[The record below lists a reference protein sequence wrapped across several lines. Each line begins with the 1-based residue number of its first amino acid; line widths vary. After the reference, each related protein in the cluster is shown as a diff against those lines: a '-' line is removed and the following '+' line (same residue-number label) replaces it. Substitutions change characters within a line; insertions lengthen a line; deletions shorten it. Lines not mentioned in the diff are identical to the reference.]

1 MDKFIQNLIIVI
13 TVILLIFIIQ
23 ITIDTHNNEN
33 TYKINN
39 IHRGTNT
46 NNANKNNKNRRNNLI
61 ENFAGVDATNITS
74 FEPRQGDSS
83 TIVTITGSGL
93 DHIGEITFED
103 VECVIFEDRTDT
115 EMKILPPSLTELGKT
130 IQEVRDIMNKGE
142 DIGLPIK
149 KIKILRRM
157 NITQQDGL
165 STSDAIILDGIRFHY
180 IDKINYLDNC
190 PKLEEPPKP
199 EPEPIEEEVDINR
212 EVSGSDMEF
221 VKEILPKK
229 MKQLQVLI
237 DKQNDIIKY
246 YEALNIDNNNIEYL
260 SKIQALETLNN
271 MKKEYNV
278 QRFNIHKTIGKRY
291 DYSF

>member
-1 MDKFIQNLIIVI
+1 MNKFIQNLIIVI

-23 ITIDTHNNEN
+23 ITIDTYDKEN

-39 IHRGTNT
+39 IHT
-46 NNANKNNKNRRNNLI
+46 NNII
-61 ENFAGVDATNITS
+61 ENFDGVDVTNITS

-93 DHIGEITFED
+93 DNIGEVLFDD

-130 IQEVRDIMNKGE
+130 IQEVRDIMNKGD

-149 KIKILRRM
+149 KIKILRKM
-157 NITQQDGL
+157 NITPEDGI
-165 STSDAIILDGIRFHY
+165 SPSDAILLDSIRFHY

-190 PKLEEPPKP
+190 PKIKEPTKP
-199 EPEPIEEEVDINR
+199 EPEPIVEEVDINN

-221 VKEILPKK
+221 MKETLPKK
-229 MKQLQVLI
+229 MKQLQLLI

>member
-23 ITIDTHNNEN
+23 ITIDNYDKEN

-39 IHRGTNT
+39 IHNT
-46 NNANKNNKNRRNNLI
+46 NKNNRNIRNNLV

-93 DHIGEITFED
+93 DHIGEVTFED

-149 KIKILRRM
+149 KIKILRRI
-157 NITQQDGL
+157 NITKQDGI
-165 STSDAIILDGIRFHY
+165 SPSDAIILDGIRFYY

-212 EVSGSDMEF
+212 EVLGSDMEF

-229 MKQLQVLI
+229 MKQLQALI
-237 DKQNDIIKY
+237 DKQNEIINY

-271 MKKEYNV
+271 MKKEYNI
-278 QRFNIHKTIGKRY
+278 QRYNIHKTIGKRY
-291 DYSF
+291 EYSF

>member
-23 ITIDTHNNEN
+23 ITIDNYDKEN

-39 IHRGTNT
+39 IHNT
-46 NNANKNNKNRRNNLI
+46 NKNNKNNSHNLI

-157 NITQQDGL
+157 NITKQDGI
-165 STSDAIILDGIRFHY
+165 SPSDAIILDGIRFHY

-199 EPEPIEEEVDINR
+199 EPETIEEVDINR

-229 MKQLQVLI
+229 MKQLQALI
-237 DKQNDIIKY
+237 DKQNEIINY

-271 MKKEYNV
+271 MKKEYNI
-278 QRFNIHKTIGKRY
+278 QRYNIHKTIGKRY
-291 DYSF
+291 EYSF

>member
-23 ITIDTHNNEN
+23 ITIDTHDKEN

-39 IHRGTNT
+39 IHNT
-46 NNANKNNKNRRNNLI
+46 NNKNNINKLV

-93 DHIGEITFED
+93 DHIGEVTFED

-130 IQEVRDIMNKGE
+130 IQEVRDIINKGE

-157 NITQQDGL
+157 NITKQDGL
-165 STSDAIILDGIRFHY
+165 STSDAIILDGIRFYY

-199 EPEPIEEEVDINR
+199 EPEPIEEVDINR

-229 MKQLQVLI
+229 MKQLQALI
-237 DKQNDIIKY
+237 DKQNEIINY

-271 MKKEYNV
+271 MKKEYNI
-278 QRFNIHKTIGKRY
+278 QRYNIHKTIGKRY
-291 DYSF
+291 EYSF

>member
-23 ITIDTHNNEN
+23 ITIDNYDKEN

-39 IHRGTNT
+39 IHNVNNT
-46 NNANKNNKNRRNNLI
+46 NRNNLV

-93 DHIGEITFED
+93 DHIGEVTFED
-103 VECVIFEDRTDT
+103 VECIIFEDRTDT
-115 EMKILPPSLTELGKT
+115 EIKILPPSLTELGKT

-157 NITQQDGL
+157 NITKQDGL

-190 PKLEEPPKP
+190 PKLEEQPKP

-237 DKQNDIIKY
+237 DKQNEIINY

-271 MKKEYNV
+271 MKKEYNI
-278 QRFNIHKTIGKRY
+278 QRYNIHKTIGKRY

>member
-23 ITIDTHNNEN
+23 ITIDTHDKEN

-39 IHRGTNT
+39 IHNT
-46 NNANKNNKNRRNNLI
+46 NNKNNINKLV

-93 DHIGEITFED
+93 DHIGEVTFED

-115 EMKILPPSLTELGKT
+115 EIKILPPSLTELGKT
-130 IQEVRDIMNKGE
+130 IQEVRDIINKGE

-157 NITQQDGL
+157 NITKQDGL
-165 STSDAIILDGIRFHY
+165 STSDAIILDGIRFYY

-199 EPEPIEEEVDINR
+199 EPEPIVEEVDINR

-229 MKQLQVLI
+229 MKQLQALI
-237 DKQNDIIKY
+237 DKQNEIINY

-271 MKKEYNV
+271 MKKEYNI
-278 QRFNIHKTIGKRY
+278 QRYNIHKTIGKRY

>member
-23 ITIDTHNNEN
+23 ITIDTHDKEN

-39 IHRGTNT
+39 IHNT
-46 NNANKNNKNRRNNLI
+46 NNKNNINKLV

-93 DHIGEITFED
+93 DHIGEVTFED

-115 EMKILPPSLTELGKT
+115 EIKILPPSLTELGKT
-130 IQEVRDIMNKGE
+130 IQEVRDIINKGE

-157 NITQQDGL
+157 NITKQDGL
-165 STSDAIILDGIRFHY
+165 STSDAIILDGIRFYY

-199 EPEPIEEEVDINR
+199 EPEPIVEEVDINR

-229 MKQLQVLI
+229 MKQLQALI
-237 DKQNDIIKY
+237 DKQNEIINY

-271 MKKEYNV
+271 MKKEYNI
-278 QRFNIHKTIGKRY
+278 QRYNIHKTIGKRY
-291 DYSF
+291 EYSF

>member
-23 ITIDTHNNEN
+23 ITIDNYDKEN

-39 IHRGTNT
+39 IHNT
-46 NNANKNNKNRRNNLI
+46 NNKNNRNKLV

-93 DHIGEITFED
+93 DHIGEVTFED

-115 EMKILPPSLTELGKT
+115 EIKILPPSLTELGKT
-130 IQEVRDIMNKGE
+130 IQEVRDIINKGE

-157 NITQQDGL
+157 NITKQDGI
-165 STSDAIILDGIRFHY
+165 SPSDAIILDGIRFHY

-199 EPEPIEEEVDINR
+199 EPEPIVEEVDINR

-229 MKQLQVLI
+229 MKQLQALI
-237 DKQNDIIKY
+237 DKQNEIINY

-271 MKKEYNV
+271 MKKEYNI
-278 QRFNIHKTIGKRY
+278 QRYNIHKTIGKRY

>member
-23 ITIDTHNNEN
+23 ITIDTHDKEN

-39 IHRGTNT
+39 IHNT
-46 NNANKNNKNRRNNLI
+46 NNKNNINKLV

-93 DHIGEITFED
+93 DHIGEVTFED

-130 IQEVRDIMNKGE
+130 IQEVRDIINKGE

-157 NITQQDGL
+157 NITKQDGL
-165 STSDAIILDGIRFHY
+165 STSDAIILDGIRFYY

-199 EPEPIEEEVDINR
+199 EPEPIVEEVDINR

-229 MKQLQVLI
+229 MKQLQALI
-237 DKQNDIIKY
+237 DKQNEIINY

-271 MKKEYNV
+271 MKKEYNI
-278 QRFNIHKTIGKRY
+278 QRYNIHKTIGKRY

>member
-23 ITIDTHNNEN
+23 ITIDTHDKEN

-39 IHRGTNT
+39 IHNT
-46 NNANKNNKNRRNNLI
+46 NNKNNINKLV

-93 DHIGEITFED
+93 DHIGEVTFED

-115 EMKILPPSLTELGKT
+115 EIKILPPSLTELGKT
-130 IQEVRDIMNKGE
+130 IQEVRDIINKGE

-157 NITQQDGL
+157 NITKQDGL
-165 STSDAIILDGIRFHY
+165 STSDAIILDGIRFYY

-199 EPEPIEEEVDINR
+199 EPEPIVEEVDINR

-229 MKQLQVLI
+229 MKQLQALI
-237 DKQNDIIKY
+237 DKQNEIINY

-271 MKKEYNV
+271 MKKEYNI
-278 QRFNIHKTIGKRY
+278 QRYNIHKTIGKRHE
-291 DYSF
+291 YSF

>member
-23 ITIDTHNNEN
+23 ITIDNYDKEN

-39 IHRGTNT
+39 IHNVNNT
-46 NNANKNNKNRRNNLI
+46 NRNNLV

-93 DHIGEITFED
+93 DHIGEVTFED
-103 VECVIFEDRTDT
+103 VECIIFEDRTDT
-115 EMKILPPSLTELGKT
+115 EIKILPPSLTELGKT

-157 NITQQDGL
+157 NITKQDGL

-190 PKLEEPPKP
+190 PKLEEQPKP

-229 MKQLQVLI
+229 MKQVQALI
-237 DKQNDIIKY
+237 DKQNEIINY

-271 MKKEYNV
+271 MKKEYNI
-278 QRFNIHKTIGKRY
+278 QRYNIHKTIGKRY